1 MKRHNSKPEFL
12 LYKLL
17 HQISLKRF
25 GDTISYAKY
34 SVGMVT
40 KTLWLSWEGSG
51 QGHTIGDHKSRSEVT
66 LKKTYSI
73 TPQNVPE
80 VNYPMRVAARDG
92 FEILREETQCT
103 CSDWCCWLYGVFT
116 NKCIRGILFFFFIYF
131 RYTYIG
137 RYLLIIIFF
146 NDPWPI
152 FNTNTIK

>member
-1 MKRHNSKPEFL
+1 MTQFLMQSIRSEWSPKRCDSVEKDPVRAIQL
-12 LYKLL
+12 V
-17 HQISLKRF
+17 
-25 GDTISYAKY
+25 TI
-34 SVGMVT
+34 
-40 KTLWLSWEGSG
+40 
-51 QGHTIGDHKSRSEVT
+51 KSRSEVT